1 MKEIKR
7 YSLIC
12 SLLIMFAC
20 GPANTVNKEK
30 LDEQMDKWHQDVAT
44 FQLDAYFDFMHSSFI
59 FLGTDP
65 SERWTKEA
73 FYTFAKPY
81 FDKKSTWDFKV
92 NWRNWYFS
100 KDGKIAW
107 FEESLDTWMEECRG
121 SGVLI
126 YEDSKWQIAHYN
138 LAVLIE
144 NDKIKDFISL
154 RKK

>member
-1 MKEIKR
+1 MIYIKR
-7 YSLIC
+7 SMLLF
-12 SLLIMFAC
+12 SLLFVFAC
-20 GPANTVNKEK
+20 SQSKEVDKIK
-30 LDEQMDKWHQDVAT
+30 LDEQMNQWHQAVAT
-44 FQLDAYFDFMHSSFI
+44 FQIDEYFNFMHSSFI

-73 FYTFAKPY
+73 FYDFSKPY
-81 FDKKSTWDFKV
+81 FDKQSTWDFKV

-100 KDGKIAW
+100 ENGKVAW

-121 SGVLI
+121 AGVLI
-126 YEDSKWQIAHYN
+126 YEENKWQIAHYN
-138 LAVLIE
+138 LTVLIE